1 LLRIVTRPRKLRVLN
16 FIIDTERALFI
27 LVVYSAAISTL
38 AQVRG
43 TLLECVEP
51 RFWVP
56 KLPYFLELTHL
67 QKGLCVNSP
76 IFLMIADRSV
86 SKEMGT
92 FAADELEHLADV
104 VKQVP
109 VIDRLDKF
117 NLTEVTRAVDL

>member
-1 LLRIVTRPRKLRVLN
+1 
-16 FIIDTERALFI
+16 
-27 LVVYSAAISTL
+27 VVYSAAISTL